1 MLSPIV
7 GDDLVG
13 EIEQTDTSNLADALE
28 SRWPG
33 LKNHLFDAAGGLRP
47 HVLCFIDDEPDR
59 LDGPTR
65 PIGGGSTIRIVQAV
79 SGG

>member
-1 MLSPIV
+1 MNL
-7 GDDLVG
+7 
-13 EIEQTDTSNLADALE
+13 EEQGVDPDGHGTADA
-28 SRWPG
+28 
-33 LKNHLFDAAGGLRP
+33 ALRP

-65 PIGGGSTIRIVQAV
+65 PIREGSTIRIVQAV